1 MQIWKW
7 INVLSR
13 ELKQN
18 ILDVSQQNSFITE
31 MKIISHEEM
40 ITIYASS
47 LRKEYIFM
55 IWVKENI
62 RFSWTIQLTVDNN
75 LDHFF
80 LFAKTHLNWTA

>member
-55 IWVKENI
+55 I
-62 RFSWTIQLTVDNN
+62 
-75 LDHFF
+75 
-80 LFAKTHLNWTA
+80 

>member
-13 ELKQN
+13 ELKQI
-18 ILDVSQQNSFITE
+18 ILDVSQLNSFITE
-31 MKIISHEEM
+31 MEN
-40 ITIYASS
+40 YLS
-47 LRKEYIFM
+47 LRNDNDFM